1 MMMMN
6 SSRAQEKEKRKKKS
20 SKRGE
25 WGIDCFGLLGWIWP
39 KQNLQKSKSINA
51 QTLKAQNT
59 HGFHVGAS
67 FVHPSI
73 HPFIHPSI
81 HPFIH
86 SFILSFFRSFIHLFI
101 HSFIHP
107 FVRSFIYSFIHSFIL
122 SFIHSFALLSLIGT
136 REAIILKI
144 TSWNNGKIRTY

>member
-1 MMMMN
+1 MHGKWWWWTPPEP
-6 SSRAQEKEKRKKKS
+6 QEKEKRKKKS

-39 KQNLQKSKSINA
+39 QQNLQKKQKHKCTNTQSS
-51 QTLKAQNT
+51 NT

-73 HPFIHPSI
+73 HPYI

-86 SFILSFFRSFIHLFI
+86 SSIHPCI
-101 HSFIHP
+101 HSSIHP
-107 FVRSFIYSFIHSFIL
+107 FIHSFIL

-136 REAIILKI
+136 QEAIILKI